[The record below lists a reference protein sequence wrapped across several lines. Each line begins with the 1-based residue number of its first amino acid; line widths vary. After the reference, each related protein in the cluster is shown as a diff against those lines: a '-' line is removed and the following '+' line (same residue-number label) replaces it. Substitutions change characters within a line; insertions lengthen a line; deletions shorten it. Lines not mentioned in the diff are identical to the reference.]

1 MWAEKTIIGAQ
12 TYKVCAR
19 RGWDR
24 IELEGEKINYKI
36 NFSKEER
43 SSKSVSCRSQVD
55 FHEIE
60 TSESMRLKNLFRDG
74 DLRHLFH
81 QNPGDQSRRV
91 TEGLLSCQNSDGLKA
106 AEKNKKEC
114 RALLGI
120 IKSSLGDQLWSVR
133 GGTA

>member
-1 MWAEKTIIGAQ
+1 M
-12 TYKVCAR
+12 
-19 RGWDR
+19 
-24 IELEGEKINYKI
+24 
-36 NFSKEER
+36 
-43 SSKSVSCRSQVD
+43 D

-91 TEGLLSCQNSDGLKA
+91 TDGLLSCQNSDGLKA

-114 RALLGI
+114 RALFGM
-120 IKSSLGDQLWSVR
+120 IKSSLEDQLWSVR
-133 GGTA
+133 GGTACLEAILGSVSSSCMPMNLMSRACRHVTHSMVNLSLILLLAF